1 MLSEQYKYC
10 WAGVS
15 WNVDRDCVLLQL
27 TKEMPND
34 ECNQIRV
41 RLTPAEA
48 LELAKKLESTVKV
61 LNDLTNG
68 GGLV

>member
-1 MLSEQYKYC
+1 MLSKQYKYC

-15 WNVDRDCVLLQL
+15 WNVDGDCALLQL

-48 LELAKKLESTVKV
+48 LELANKLESIAHM
-61 LNDLTNG
+61 LTNG

>member
-1 MLSEQYKYC
+1 MLSKQYKYC
-10 WAGVS
+10 WVGVS
-15 WNVDRDCVLLQL
+15 WNADRDCVLLQL
-27 TKEMPND
+27 IKEMPND

-48 LELAKKLESTVKV
+48 LELANKLEDTVKM
-61 LNDLTNG
+61 LNILTNG

>member
-15 WNVDRDCVLLQL
+15 WNIDRDCVLLQL
-27 TKEMPND
+27 TKEMPNG
-34 ECNQIRV
+34 ECDQIRV

-48 LELAKKLESTVKV
+48 LELANKLESIAHM
-61 LNDLTNG
+61 LTNSR
-68 GGLV
+68 GLV